1 MTALPLTSLSLA
13 PNPTASAL
21 SLPQSLKSYHPHRL
35 VTRSNQMID
44 PGLYLVDP
52 PRRGFFGTLF
62 EAISSITILGTL
74 FKGITIFWN
83 ILHRQHVRNTLR
95 AQQDID
101 HEHLVYHSSEWLYK
115 NQIARLRVMIMIA
128 IGNPRL
134 FVKRFVFEEE
144 VGSKQRKR
152 MAGMLKRFNPKY
164 YDKHCDEVGEAE
176 TWNESDIINYDGNAA

>member
-1 MTALPLTSLSLA
+1 LA
-13 PNPTASAL
+13 
-21 SLPQSLKSYHPHRL
+21 
-35 VTRSNQMID
+35 TRSNQIID
-44 PGLYLVDP
+44 PGGLYLDDP

-62 EAISSITILGTL
+62 EAISSIAILGTL
-74 FKGITIFWN
+74 FNGITIFWN
-83 ILHRQHVRNTLR
+83 ILHRQHVRNTRR

-101 HEHLVYHSSEWLYK
+101 HEYLVYHSNEWLYK

-144 VGSKQRKR
+144 EGSEQRKR
-152 MAGMLKRFNPKY
+152 MAGMLKRFNQKY

-176 TWNESDIINYDGNAA
+176 TWNDSDIINDDGNAA